1 MGRGRHQRRA
11 YLPKLTGGRKCLLSG
26 ETSAL
31 SALSKTGK
39 RARSPLMVSARVRG
53 PSFRKYLHPPPC
65 PLTPRTNGSENTLKV
80 FAYPPLSNQCI
91 KAAKSFAPR
100 SCHLLHSFQ
109 HFGILA
115 VSAVNIK
122 CCVWHWR
129 GQPPPGIEMSTDQKG
144 GQGWVARRSYRI
156 SDRIG
161 TEQQDRIGEGIAQ
174 LGKIIWTAAH
184 SHALACRWKI
194 SFLRLLIIFFGKI
207 PSCAKFCLVAYIICD
222 SWKKLNQYFDL
233 QSVKLPLITKPTKS
247 CALVNSNGIGERSW
261 SSFF

>member
-1 MGRGRHQRRA
+1 MGTGRLHQRRA

-91 KAAKSFAPR
+91 KAAKSFCC
-100 SCHLLHSFQ
+100 S
-109 HFGILA
+109 ILSSSRLISA
-115 VSAVNIK
+115 FRQCQVSTK
-122 CCVWHWR
+122 SCVWHWR

-144 GQGWVARRSYRI
+144 GQG
-156 SDRIG
+156 
-161 TEQQDRIGEGIAQ
+161 
-174 LGKIIWTAAH
+174 
-184 SHALACRWKI
+184 
-194 SFLRLLIIFFGKI
+194 
-207 PSCAKFCLVAYIICD
+207 
-222 SWKKLNQYFDL
+222 
-233 QSVKLPLITKPTKS
+233 
-247 CALVNSNGIGERSW
+247 
-261 SSFF
+261 